1 MTTIYFVRH
10 AHSTYTKE
18 ERERPLSEKGY
29 LDAENVTHLLKD
41 EHIDVVISSPYK
53 RAIQTVQG
61 IANTYNVSIQIEEA
75 LRERLL
81 SKGPVTDFN
90 DAIQK
95 VWKDWSFAYEGGES
109 NDVAQRRAVLCMQN
123 ILGKYKGKN
132 IVIGT
137 HGNIMVLLMNYFDS
151 KYDFQFWKTLHMPDV
166 YKLTFN
172 SDRLVSAERIEIIS
186 LHQSGFYGQ
195 SDSHLTSSYSP
206 KFEVG
211 VSLSAN
217 SGRNIL

>member
-18 ERERPLSEKGY
+18 ERERPLSEKGH
-29 LDAENVTHLLKD
+29 LDTENVTHLLKD

-61 IANTYNVSIQIEEA
+61 IANTYNVSIRIEED

-81 SKGPVTDFN
+81 SKEQVTNFT
-90 DAIQK
+90 DAMQK
-95 VWKDWSFAYEGGES
+95 VWEDWTFAYEGGES
-109 NDVAQRRAVLCMQN
+109 NDVAQKRAVLCMQN
-123 ILGKYKGKN
+123 ILEKYKGKN

-151 KYDFQFWKTLHMPDV
+151 KYDFQFWKTIQMPDV
-166 YKLTFN
+166 YKLTFDN
-172 SDRLVSAERIEIIS
+172 NRFISAERIEEAGHRINV
-186 LHQSGFYGQ
+186 L
-195 SDSHLTSSYSP
+195 
-206 KFEVG
+206 
-211 VSLSAN
+211 
-217 SGRNIL
+217 

>member
-18 ERERPLSEKGY
+18 ERERPLSEKGH

-41 EHIDVVISSPYK
+41 KHIDVVISSPYK

-61 IANTYNVSIQIEEA
+61 IANTYHVSIEIEED
-75 LRERLL
+75 LRERLI
-81 SKGPVTDFN
+81 SSEPVADFN
-90 DAIQK
+90 DAIEN
-95 VWKDWSFAYEGGES
+95 VWEDWSFAYEGGES
-109 NDVAQRRAVLCMQN
+109 NDVAQRRAVICMQN
-123 ILGKYKGKN
+123 ILKKYEDKN

-166 YKLTFN
+166 YKLTFDN
-172 SDRLVSAERIEIIS
+172 NRFISAERI
-186 LHQSGFYGQ
+186 QSTDYQ
-195 SDSHLTSSYSP
+195 INNL
-206 KFEVG
+206 
-211 VSLSAN
+211 
-217 SGRNIL
+217 

>member
-18 ERERPLSEKGY
+18 ERERPLSEKGQ

-41 EHIDVVISSPYK
+41 RHIDVVISSPYK

-61 IANTYNVSIQIEEA
+61 IANTYDVSIQIEED

-81 SKGPVTDFN
+81 SSESVTDFN
-90 DAIQK
+90 DAVQK
-95 VWKDWSFAYEGGES
+95 VWEDWDFAHEGGES
-109 NDVAQRRAVLCMQN
+109 NDVAQRRAVICMQN
-123 ILGKYKGKN
+123 ILKKYEDQN

-151 KYDFQFWKTLHMPDV
+151 KYDFRFWKTIRMPDIF
-166 YKLTFN
+166 KLNFHN
-172 SDRLVSAERIEIIS
+172 EDLVSAERIENTG
-186 LHQSGFYGQ
+186 HQINN
-195 SDSHLTSSYSP
+195 L
-206 KFEVG
+206 
-211 VSLSAN
+211 
-217 SGRNIL
+217 

>member
-18 ERERPLSEKGY
+18 ERERSLSEKGW
-29 LDAENVTHLLKD
+29 LDAQNITSLLKD
-41 EHIDVVISSPYK
+41 EKVDVVISSPYE
-53 RAIQTVQG
+53 RAIQTVEG
-61 IANTYNVSIQIEEA
+61 IANANKLSIQLEED

-81 SKGPVTDFN
+81 SKEPVEDFY

-95 VWKDWSFAYEGGES
+95 VWEDWTFAYEGGES

-123 ILGKYKGKN
+123 IMGKYKGKN

-137 HGNIMVLLMNYFDS
+137 HRNIMVLIMNYFDS

-172 SDRLVSAERIEIIS
+172 SDRLVYAERIENIG
-186 LHQSGFYGQ
+186 HQINN
-195 SDSHLTSSYSP
+195 L
-206 KFEVG
+206 
-211 VSLSAN
+211 
-217 SGRNIL
+217 

>member
-29 LDAENVTHLLKD
+29 CDAENVTHLLKD
-41 EHIDVVISSPYK
+41 KHIDVVISSPYK

-61 IANTYNVSIQIEEA
+61 IANTYNVTIQIEED
-75 LRERLL
+75 LRERLV
-81 SKGPVTDFN
+81 STKPVQDF
-90 DAIQK
+90 
-95 VWKDWSFAYEGGES
+95 
-109 NDVAQRRAVLCMQN
+109 NDVAQRRAVICMQS
-123 ILGKYKGKN
+123 ILRKYKGKN

-166 YKLTFN
+166 YKLTFDN
-172 SDRLVSAERIEIIS
+172 NCFISAERI
-186 LHQSGFYGQ
+186 QSTDYQ
-195 SDSHLTSSYSP
+195 I
-206 KFEVG
+206 K
-211 VSLSAN
+211 
-217 SGRNIL
+217 

>member
-18 ERERPLSEKGY
+18 ERERPLSEKGL
-29 LDAENVTHLLKD
+29 LDTQHVTRLLKD
-41 EHIDVVISSPYK
+41 KHIDVVISSPYK
-53 RAIQTVQG
+53 RAMQTVQG
-61 IANTYNVSIQIEEA
+61 IANTYNLSIQLEED

-81 SKGPVTDFN
+81 SKEPVTDFN

-95 VWKDWSFAYEGGES
+95 VWEDWTFAYEGGES
-109 NDVAQRRAVLCMQN
+109 SNIAQRRAVICMQS
-123 ILGKYKGKN
+123 ILRKYKDKN

-166 YKLTFN
+166 YKLTFDN
-172 SDRLVSAERIEIIS
+172 NRFISAERVEKTGHRI
-186 LHQSGFYGQ
+186 
-195 SDSHLTSSYSP
+195 
-206 KFEVG
+206 
-211 VSLSAN
+211 
-217 SGRNIL
+217 NIL

>member
-18 ERERPLSEKGY
+18 ERERPLSDKGHI
-29 LDAENVTHLLKD
+29 DADNVIHLLKE

-61 IANTYNVSIQIEEA
+61 IANTYNLSIQLEED

-81 SKGPVTDFN
+81 SKEPVTDFN

-95 VWKDWSFAYEGGES
+95 VWEDWTFAYEGGES
-109 NDVAQRRAVLCMQN
+109 NDVAQRRAVICMQS
-123 ILGKYKGKN
+123 ILKKYKGKN

-151 KYDFQFWKTLHMPDV
+151 KYGFQFWKTLHMPDV
-166 YKLTFN
+166 YKLTFDN
-172 SDRLVSAERIEIIS
+172 NCFSSAERI
-186 LHQSGFYGQ
+186 QSTDYQ
-195 SDSHLTSSYSP
+195 INNL
-206 KFEVG
+206 
-211 VSLSAN
+211 
-217 SGRNIL
+217 

>member
-18 ERERPLSEKGY
+18 ERERPLSEKGQ

-41 EHIDVVISSPYK
+41 RHIDVVISSPYK

-61 IANTYNVSIQIEEA
+61 IANTYHVSIEIEEN

-81 SKGPVTDFN
+81 SKEPVTDFN
-90 DAIQK
+90 DAVQK
-95 VWKDWSFAYEGGES
+95 VWEDWDFAYEGGES
-109 NDVAQRRAVLCMQN
+109 NEVAQRRAVICMQN
-123 ILGKYKGKN
+123 ILKKYEDQN

-151 KYDFQFWKTLHMPDV
+151 KYDFRFWKTLRMPDIF
-166 YKLTFN
+166 KLNFHN
-172 SDRLVSAERIEIIS
+172 EDLISAERIENTG
-186 LHQSGFYGQ
+186 HQI
-195 SDSHLTSSYSP
+195 
-206 KFEVG
+206 K
-211 VSLSAN
+211 
-217 SGRNIL
+217 

>member
-1 MTTIYFVRH
+1 MTKIFFVRH

-61 IANTYNVSIQIEEA
+61 IANTYNLSIQIEED

-81 SKGPVTDFN
+81 SKEPVQDFN
-90 DAIQK
+90 DALQK
-95 VWKDWSFAYEGGES
+95 VWKDWTFAYEGGES
-109 NDVAQRRAVLCMQN
+109 NDVAQRRAVICMQS
-123 ILGKYKGKN
+123 ILKKYKGKN

-151 KYDFQFWKTLHMPDV
+151 KYGFQFWKTLHMPDV
-166 YKLTFN
+166 YKLTFDN
-172 SDRLVSAERIEIIS
+172 NCFSSAERI
-186 LHQSGFYGQ
+186 
-195 SDSHLTSSYSP
+195 
-206 KFEVG
+206 
-211 VSLSAN
+211 LSTDYQIN
-217 SGRNIL
+217 NL